1 MTDIA
6 ETTRPVSLALLN
18 FAGTLA
24 RRDPD
29 RFGSEAAI
37 LSDLGRSRQS
47 EDAIIFRLTDQ
58 AVRVWG
64 AALLELRDRKHDAD
78 TLRALPPIHDRETSE
93 AATAL
98 LDAFDSALLS
108 HSKDCAACAA
118 GGAGTPEFVGCQAA
132 YAAIALA
139 NSSDELKKQAIYGSA
154 ANLLA
159 ELRGDARAE
168 RSGAQ

>member
-1 MTDIA
+1 MT
-6 ETTRPVSLALLN
+6 ETTLPVSLALLN

-24 RRDPD
+24 RRSPD
-29 RFGSEAAI
+29 WFGPEAAI
-37 LSDLGRSRQS
+37 LSDLGRSQRS
-47 EDAIIFRLTDQ
+47 EAAIVFRLTDQ

-78 TLRALPPIHDRETSE
+78 TLRALPAIHDRETSE

-98 LDAFDSALLS
+98 LSAFDSALLS

-139 NSSDELKKQAIYGSA
+139 NGFNDARRQDVYGSA
-154 ANLLA
+154 ADLLA
-159 ELRGDARAE
+159 ELRGDA
-168 RSGAQ
+168 GP